1 MNANM
6 ERTRNSQLPE
16 DHDMVL
22 VNTFDEVVGSME
34 KMETHRRGLLH
45 RAVSVIVLRS
55 GNEVLI
61 QQRALGKYHSAGLWS
76 NTCCTH
82 ARLNELLFITAQRR
96 LKEEMGL
103 DVGILHYWKQVIYR
117 AELDHGLIE
126 HELDHVFVGFCDAVP
141 VLNPQEVMAYKYVHL
156 RQLTEEVRR
165 NIHTY
170 TSWAKYIF
178 DGLTLELV
186 NKWKA

>member
-1 MNANM
+1 MNATM
-6 ERTRNSQLPE
+6 ERTRNAQE
-16 DHDMVL
+16 QEHHDMVL
-22 VNTFDEVVGSME
+22 VNTFDEVVGTME

-45 RAVSVIVLRS
+45 RAVSVILLRS
-55 GNEVLI
+55 GNEVLL

-82 ARLNELLFITAQRR
+82 ARLNEFMATTAQRR

-126 HELDHVFVGFCDAVP
+126 HELDHVFVGFSDAAP
-141 VLNPQEVMAYKYVHL
+141 VINPQEVMAYKYVHL
-156 RQLTEEVRR
+156 NHLAEEVRR
-165 NIHTY
+165 NDHAY

-178 DGLTLELV
+178 DGLTLELI
-186 NKWKA
+186 NRWKA